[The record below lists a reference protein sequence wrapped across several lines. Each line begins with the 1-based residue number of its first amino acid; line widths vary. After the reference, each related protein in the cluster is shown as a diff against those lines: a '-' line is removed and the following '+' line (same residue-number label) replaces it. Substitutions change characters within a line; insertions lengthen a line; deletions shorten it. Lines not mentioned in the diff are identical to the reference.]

1 MFVNSLL
8 DARPLPRLSVFA
20 QGYYG
25 YPGYDQFD
33 AMFNRTWT
41 LNGMVGVRLSW
52 NIGALYTRKNDRA
65 KLAAHRETVETARET
80 FLFNNRMAG
89 IQHTDGIEK
98 YRQMIA
104 ADHEIVSLRSDVRRA
119 AESKLEHGII
129 DTDNLLQEITRENQS
144 RIDLA
149 THTILMLQEGYNLKY
164 TKNN

>member
-1 MFVNSLL
+1 
-8 DARPLPRLSVFA
+8 
-20 QGYYG
+20 
-25 YPGYDQFD
+25 
-33 AMFNRTWT
+33 
-41 LNGMVGVRLSW
+41 
-52 NIGALYTRKNDRA
+52 
-65 KLAAHRETVETARET
+65 
-80 FLFNNRMAG
+80 MAE
-89 IQHTDGIEK
+89 IQHTDGIAK

-149 THTILMLQEGYNLKY
+149 THTILMMQESYNLKY